1 MEDTLMRIFASE
13 RVRNMMQKLGMEEGE
28 AIEHPWVSKA
38 IENAQR
44 KVESHNFDIRK
55 HLLEYDDVANDQRK
69 VVYEQRNELMEA
81 DDISEDIDAIT
92 FDVVEGIISAY
103 IAPQSMPEQWDPKG
117 LSVALDKELGLK
129 ADIDQW
135 LDRDDKLHEESLR
148 ERIHKEV
155 NDVIAAKGVLIGED
169 VMKNL
174 KKDIMMQILDGKWK
188 EHLAAM
194 DYLRQ
199 SIGLRGYAQK
209 NPKQEYKREA
219 FDMFQQLLEQIKS
232 DTVGLLCKIQF
243 EAEKKPEFE
252 PVFKPEQDA
261 IEMRHDTAN
270 SILNPQPEIRAEKPA
285 SKKAR
290 KPTAGT
296 APMRVPD
303 KIGRNDPCPCGSG
316 KKFKQCH
323 GKLA

>member
-1 MEDTLMRIFASE
+1 
-13 RVRNMMQKLGMEEGE
+13 VRTMMQKLGMEEGE

-69 VVYEQRNELMEA
+69 VVYEQRNELMLA
-81 DDISEDIDAIT
+81 DDISEDIEAIC
-92 FDVVEGIISAY
+92 FDVVEDIISAY
-103 IAPQSMPEQWDPKG
+103 IAPQSMSEQWDPKG
-117 LSVALDKELGLK
+117 LSTALVKELGLHVN
-129 ADIDQW
+129 ISQW
-135 LDRDDKLHEESLR
+135 LDEDDKLHEESLR
-148 ERIHKEV
+148 QRIHQEVKTLLVAKEE
-155 NDVIAAKGVLIGED
+155 LIGID

-174 KKDIMMQILDGKWK
+174 KKDIMLQVLDGKWK

-219 FDMFQQLLEQIKS
+219 FDMFQQLLDQIKS

-243 EAEKKPEFE
+243 EAAQQPAFE
-252 PVFKPEQDA
+252 PVFKPEQDT
-261 IEMRHDTAN
+261 IEMRHESADNFLT
-270 SILNPQPEIRAEKPA
+270 PQPQNNAEQAA
-285 SKKAR
+285 SKKR
-290 KPTAGT
+290 NKPAAT
-296 APMRVPD
+296 APIRVSD

-323 GKLA
+323 GKLG